1 MSDWQDWAVTLLLI
15 LCVGRIIF
23 GVVRSFRRAGRGE
36 NPCSHCA
43 GCSSSRSSSR
53 QICPVDEAEKGGC
66 ACCEKKKAGK
76 KKKSCCR

>member
-43 GCSSSRSSSR
+43 GCSSFRSSSR
-53 QICPVDEAEKGGC
+53 QIGPVDEAEKGVC